1 MFQVHIC
8 YIILNK
14 CFRASNTICRIS
26 EKRYTVLLLHLA
38 GKHHQFA
45 NNSCRSCSNLCTFL
59 DLGTWSAHIHT
70 YQISKQTDENSNC
83 GATSKIAFC
92 TYLATSGAGL
102 GGHPNFEMPYLGHF
116 LSVLHVQYT
125 VRKVFARAFSSF
137 KNLEKRSTFKIVIN
151 ETHKTAS

>member
-8 YIILNK
+8 YIILNE

-45 NNSCRSCSNLCTFL
+45 NNFCRSCSNLCTFL
-59 DLGTWSAHIHT
+59 YLGTWSTHIHT

-83 GATSKIAFC
+83 GATSKVAFC
-92 TYLATSGAGL
+92 TYPATSGAGW
-102 GGHPNFEMPYLGHF
+102 GGHPNFEMPYLAHF
-116 LSVLHVQYT
+116 STVSYHTYT
-125 VRKVFARAFSSF
+125 VREVLLSAF
-137 KNLEKRSTFKIVIN
+137 I
-151 ETHKTAS
+151 